1 MILTSEELQKF
12 LKNNRNVA
20 YCKILKIFG
29 SSPRE
34 NGAWMLISNEGNIFG
49 TIGGGQLEYNLIQNV
64 MRQNWK
70 VDFKLD
76 IETSLGPDIAQCCG
90 GKVIISIQKLN
101 YMFSKNLLEKLK
113 KDVSEFTQVLIFGA
127 GNVGTSLALQ
137 MCNLPF
143 KIKLIDNR
151 ENFISKIKLP
161 IEKKFSLIPEQ
172 VIREANAC
180 SCYIITTH
188 DHGLDFLLCYEILKR
203 QDASYIGMIGSKT
216 KRGTLK
222 NWLRNKGINDMS
234 NVNIPIGKSLFDTYD
249 KRPEIISAHII
260 SEILSVMEKKRF
272 DNYTTR

>member
-12 LKNNRNVA
+12 LRNNKNVA
-20 YCKILKIFG
+20 YCKILKNLG

-34 NGAWMLISNEGNIFG
+34 KGTWMLISMHGNIFG

-64 MRQNWK
+64 MRQDWK
-70 VDFKLD
+70 VDFKLN
-76 IETSLGPDIAQCCG
+76 IETNLGPDIAQCCG
-90 GKVIISIQKLN
+90 GKVIISIQKIN
-101 YMFSKNLLEKLK
+101 YNFSKYLIEKLK
-113 KDVSEFTQVLIFGA
+113 KDMSKFTQVLIFGA

-137 MCNLPF
+137 MYNLPF
-143 KIKLIDNR
+143 HVKLVDNR
-151 ENFISKIKLP
+151 KNFISKLEIP

-172 VIREANAC
+172 EVREANAY

-216 KRGTLK
+216 KRGALK
-222 NWLRNKGINDMS
+222 NWLRKKGVDDIS

-260 SEILSVMEKKRF
+260 SEMLSIMEKKA
-272 DNYTTR
+272 NL